1 MIYLK
6 NNVYTIFSGCK
17 MVNYCSDYLAEELI
31 ERWDEYTSPARFAG
45 SDDMMDLIFVSK
57 RNGDRVRLVQ
67 RSRTSRD
74 PFACVFRGRIKENR
88 QGSQISGVFTKAIVD
103 YAVVAAVWAL
113 LFYIRSYIIERGDS
127 LSTIN
132 VLLGCALVIGVALL
146 YNTRRARL
154 RYSEFISRIV
164 GKENT
169 LFLPKSNEEKGN

>member
-1 MIYLK
+1 
-6 NNVYTIFSGCK
+6 
-17 MVNYCSDYLAEELI
+17 MVNYSSDYSVEELI

-57 RNGDRVRLVQ
+57 RNGDNVRLVR
-67 RSRTSRD
+67 RSRSSRD
-74 PFACVFRGRIKENR
+74 PFACVFRGRIKAKR
-88 QGSQISGVFTKAIVD
+88 QGSQISGIFTKAIFD

-113 LFYIRSYIIERGDS
+113 LFYIRSFIIERGDA
-127 LSTIN
+127 LKTIN
-132 VLLGCALVIGVALL
+132 VLLVCALVIGVALL

-169 LFLPKSNEEKGN
+169 LFLPKANDDKEN